1 MWTHFIAHN
10 YCEHTPIRA
19 SRRTRARASGR
30 FWLWEAFMNAV
41 SAGRAVRIARW
52 CGGGLRVRREELL
65 LSLVGG
71 IAIRRDGLALEREIR
86 GHPPGRPLT
95 GHEKGI

>member
-1 MWTHFIAHN
+1 M
-10 YCEHTPIRA
+10 
-19 SRRTRARASGR
+19 
-30 FWLWEAFMNAV
+30 AFMNAMV
-41 SAGRAVRIARW
+41 AGGAVRIARW

-95 GHEKGI
+95 GHEKGNK